1 MPIYTVVVT
10 SGKEELVAD
19 ILASEAKKRNLEIYS
34 IFQIPGIKGYIF
46 VEALNSLEV
55 QRAII
60 GIRHAKRVM
69 PQEVDINELLKYF
82 EEEKVQF
89 NIGDIVEVLSG
100 AFKGTRGKILNL
112 DERKN
117 EATIELID
125 VPVPLQLN
133 IPINNLKLIEKSK

>member
-1 MPIYTVVVT
+1 MPIYTIVVT

-34 IFQIPGIKGYIF
+34 ILQIPGIKGYIF

-69 PQEVDINELLKYF
+69 PQEINIDELLKYF
-82 EEEKVQF
+82 EEEKVQL

-100 AFKGTRGKILNL
+100 AFKGTRGKILNI
-112 DERKN
+112 DEKKN

-133 IPINNLKLIEKSK
+133 IPVNNLKLIEKSK

>member
-19 ILASEAKKRNLEIYS
+19 IIASEAKRKNLEIYS
-34 IFQIPGIKGYIF
+34 ILQIPGVKGYIF
-46 VEALNSLEV
+46 IEAANSLEV

-69 PQEVDINELLKYF
+69 PQEVNIEDLLKYF
-82 EEEKVQF
+82 EEEKVEF
-89 NIGDIVEVLSG
+89 NIGDIVEVLAG
-100 AFKGTRGKILNL
+100 AFKGTKGKIINI
-112 DERKN
+112 DNKKN

>member
-19 ILASEAKKRNLEIYS
+19 IIASEAKKRNLEIYS
-34 IFQIPGIKGYIF
+34 ILQIPGVKGYIF
-46 VEALNSLEV
+46 VEAANSLEI

-60 GIRHAKRVM
+60 GIRHARKVM
-69 PQEVDINELLKYF
+69 PQEVNIEELTKYF
-82 EEEKVQF
+82 EEEKVEF

-100 AFKGTRGKILNL
+100 AFKGTKGKIVNM
-112 DERKN
+112 DNKKN